1 MPVNGIEL
9 KEGQIWEDNVGIRR
23 TIKRNPSGSVD
34 FPWIGENT
42 EGGGY
47 STLTNDG
54 RFNGVDYSYYDL
66 NKLIYNPESEEK
78 TAMTNKFNPK
88 SEPTKLF
95 LPQPGDKIICNNGTE
110 FICCTLEFLRET
122 IYEGINSDKPI
133 LGYRKFRYDFGYD
146 EEWMEWGGEDLSC
159 PEEYDIRE
167 VIPQNSEVTDDKK
180 EEVKED
186 SLYTV
191 DEVFDAIFETT
202 KHLQIEIPWDYID
215 DVKEHLSRK
224 NDPQYLEYLRL
235 KAIYE

>member
-9 KEGQIWEDNVGIRR
+9 KEGQIWEDNVRIQR

-78 TAMTNKFNPK
+78 TAMTNKFNP
-88 SEPTKLF
+88 
-95 LPQPGDKIICNNGTE
+95 QPGDKIICNNGEE
-110 FICCTLEFLRET
+110 FICCTLEFLRKT
-122 IYEGINSDKPI
+122 IYEGIKSDKPI
-133 LGYRKFRYDFGYD
+133 LGYRKFGYD
-146 EEWMEWGGEDLSC
+146 EEWMDWDGEALSC
-159 PEEYDIRE
+159 PEEYGIRE

-224 NDPQYLEYLRL
+224 NDPQYQEYLRL

>member
-1 MPVNGIEL
+1 MPVN
-9 KEGQIWEDNVGIRR
+9 
-23 TIKRNPSGSVD
+23 
-34 FPWIGENT
+34 
-42 EGGGY
+42 
-47 STLTNDG
+47 
-54 RFNGVDYSYYDL
+54 YSYYDL

-95 LPQPGDKIICNNGTE
+95 LPKPGDKIICNNGEE
-110 FICCTLEFLRET
+110 FICCTLEFLQEN
-122 IYEGINSDKPI
+122 IAKFISSAKPI
-133 LGYRKFRYDFGYD
+133 LGYWKYKHNNIWQDWDEHGKASYDNDDDYN
-146 EEWMEWGGEDLSC
+146 
-159 PEEYDIRE
+159 IRE
-167 VIPQNSEVTDDKK
+167 VIPQSSEVTDDKK

-224 NDPQYLEYLRL
+224 DDPQYLEFLRL
-235 KAIYE
+235 KAIYG

>member
-9 KEGQIWEDNVGIRR
+9 KEGQIWEDNLRIRR

-47 STLTNDG
+47 STFTNDG
-54 RFNGVDYSYYDL
+54 RFNGVNYSYYDL

-78 TAMTNKFNPK
+78 TAMTNKFKPR
-88 SEPTKLF
+88 
-95 LPQPGDKIICNNGTE
+95 PGDQIICNNGVE
-110 FICCTLEFLRET
+110 FICCTLDFLHAKDM
-122 IYEGINSDKPI
+122 YPSKPQAI
-133 LGYRKFRYDFGYD
+133 LGFNFVEKTWQDWDEDGYASLD
-146 EEWMEWGGEDLSC
+146 PEDD
-159 PEEYDIRE
+159 YDIRE
-167 VIPQNSEVTDDKK
+167 VIPKSSEVIDDKK

-191 DEVFDAIFETT
+191 DEVFDAIFEVT
-202 KHLQIEIPWDYID
+202 KHIDIEVPWDYID

-224 NDPQYLEYLRL
+224 NDKQYQEYLRL

>member
-9 KEGQIWEDNVGIRR
+9 KEGQIWEDNVLIRR

-78 TAMTNKFNPK
+78 TAMTNKFNP
-88 SEPTKLF
+88 
-95 LPQPGDKIICNNGTE
+95 QPGDKIICNNGEE
-110 FICCTLEFLRET
+110 FICCTLGFLQEN
-122 IYEGINSDKPI
+122 IAKFISSDKPI
-133 LGYRKFRYDFGYD
+133 LGYWKYKHNNTWQDWDEHGKASYDNDDDYN
-146 EEWMEWGGEDLSC
+146 
-159 PEEYDIRE
+159 IRE
-167 VIPQNSEVTDDKK
+167 VIPQSVENSTGKK
-180 EEVKED
+180 EVA
-186 SLYTV
+186 LYTV
-191 DEVFDAIFETT
+191 EEVTEAFANAL
-202 KHLQIEIPWDYID
+202 HLVWMGGRKEGIEKVKDYLEKKSN
-215 DVKEHLSRK
+215 KEY
-224 NDPQYLEYLRL
+224 QEYLRL

>member
-9 KEGQIWEDNVGIRR
+9 KEGQIWEDNVRIQR

-47 STLTNDG
+47 STFTNDG

-78 TAMTNKFNPK
+78 TAMTNKFNP
-88 SEPTKLF
+88 
-95 LPQPGDKIICNNGTE
+95 QPGDKIICNNGEE

-122 IYEGINSDKPI
+122 IYEGIKSDKPI
-133 LGYRKFRYDFGYD
+133 LGYRKFGYD
-146 EEWMEWGGEDLSC
+146 EAWMDWDGEALSY
-159 PEEYDIRE
+159 PEEYGIRE
-167 VIPQNSEVTDDKK
+167 VIPQSSEVTADKK
-180 EEVKED
+180 EEVKEEPR
-186 SLYTV
+186 YTV
-191 DEVFDAIFETT
+191 EEV
-202 KHLQIEIPWDYID
+202 IEAFSNAL
-215 DVKEHLSRK
+215 HLSWMGGHK
-224 NDPQYLEYLRL
+224 EGIEKVKDYLEKKSNKEYQEYLRL